1 MTYFWNFET
10 KIEWWWWLIPSI
22 VKKLQGGYSNGGG
35 DDDGERVW
43 IESNMLGYDVTSD
56 LQH

>member
-1 MTYFWNFET
+1 MGKWRIFET
-10 KIEWWWWLIPSI
+10 L
-22 VKKLQGGYSNGGG
+22 KLKLNGG

-43 IESNMLGYDVTSD
+43 IELNMLKYDATSD